1 MLRKHHTSEENHD
14 RFHSSAEKGTQSRRD
29 QFDTFDIL
37 M

>member
-1 MLRKHHTSEENHD
+1 MLRKHHTSEENH